1 MTINLAVTARVI
13 PLTAL
18 MLAACVSKSAYE
30 QQGQEL
36 QAARAQAAAEQSQ
49 VAKMQAENKSVVA
62 GDVLF
67 PEGGYQLSPSGQ
79 AALSQYVP
87 QLQSLQNAKVVVYGY
102 TDNLAVGAPLKRA
115 GIENNVD
122 LSSRRADNV
131 VAYLES
137 QGVNPNI
144 ISAKGFGD
152 THPVASNDTPDG
164 RAKNRRIEIVLEGP
178 GA

>member
-1 MTINLAVTARVI
+1 MKIDLAAAARIV

-18 MLAACVSKSAYE
+18 MLGACVSQGAYE
-30 QQGQEL
+30 KQGQEL
-36 QAARAQAAAEQSQ
+36 QAVRAQAAAEQAQ
-49 VAKMQAENKSVVA
+49 IGKMQQQQKWVVA

-67 PEGGYQLSPSGQ
+67 PEGGYQLSANGKQ
-79 AALSQYVP
+79 ALNQYVP
-87 QLQSLQNAKVVVYGY
+87 KLQSLQNAKVVVYGY
-102 TDNLAVGAPLKRA
+102 TDNLPVGPPLQRA
-115 GIENNVD
+115 GVANNID

-131 VAYLES
+131 VAYLTS
-137 QGVNPNI
+137 QGVNPNV

-152 THPVASNDTPDG
+152 THPAASNDSPDG

>member
-1 MTINLAVTARVI
+1 MKMDLAAAARII
-13 PLTAL
+13 PLAAL
-18 MLAACVSKSAYE
+18 MLGACVSQSAYE
-30 QQGQEL
+30 KQGAEL
-36 QAARAQAAAEQSQ
+36 QQARAQAASEQSQ
-49 VAKMQAENKSVVA
+49 IAKMQQEQKWVVA

-67 PEGGYQLSPSGQ
+67 PEGGYQLSANGKQ
-79 AALSQYVP
+79 ALNQYVP
-87 QLQSLQNAKVVVYGY
+87 KLEGLQNAKVVVYGY
-102 TDNLAVGAPLKRA
+102 TDNLPVGPPLQRA
-115 GIENNVD
+115 GITNNIN

-131 VAYLES
+131 VAYLTS
-137 QGVNPNI
+137 QGVNPNT

>member
-1 MTINLAVTARVI
+1 MRIDLTTAARVV

-18 MLAACVSKSAYE
+18 LLGGCVSQSTYE
-30 QQGQEL
+30 KQTAEL
-36 QAARAQAAAEQSQ
+36 QQARAQATAEQSKLN
-49 VAKMQAENKSVVA
+49 KMQQEQKWVVA

-67 PEGGYQLSPSGQ
+67 PEGGYQLSANGKQ
-79 AALSQYVP
+79 ALNQYVP
-87 QLQSLQNAKVVVYGY
+87 QLQSLHDAKVVVYGY

-115 GIENNVD
+115 GIANNID

-137 QGVNPNI
+137 QGVNPNV